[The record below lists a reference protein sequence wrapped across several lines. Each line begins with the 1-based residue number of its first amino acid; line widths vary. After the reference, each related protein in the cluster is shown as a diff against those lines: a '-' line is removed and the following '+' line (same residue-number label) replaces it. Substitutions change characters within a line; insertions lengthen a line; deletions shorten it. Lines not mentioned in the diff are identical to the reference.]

1 MLALRRQVGTNLCMR
16 SIMTRPAL
24 RTVPMMLT
32 QVRNVSYERLNAEQV
47 QDKLVSQ
54 RKNRPLSPELA
65 IYKPQISWILSGFH
79 RITGVAVGGAFYVWM
94 LAYAAGLPV
103 SATAIAGAFG
113 ALPLVVKIAAKFI
126 LATPFTFHAFNGV
139 RHLIWDM
146 VKLVN
151 NKGVISSGK
160 IVLGLTAIS
169 SAILAF
175 L

>member
-1 MLALRRQVGTNLCMR
+1 
-16 SIMTRPAL
+16 MTRPAL